1 MMEKGEKFRIPS
13 FSFKGIDNKE
23 YQFDSIKKRFNLLVF
38 YDVKSPDSGKTIKC
52 MRTLSEFYPNWFL
65 SVIGIYENDVDTVK
79 KHLKD
84 TDNRFINVVDEG
96 SNVAKAFS
104 LKNVP
109 TLFLIDKSGHIVKSC
124 EGLSEEK
131 INGISREIAENLSC
145 DPIEILLDDISK

>member
-1 MMEKGEKFRIPS
+1 METGEEFRIPS

-23 YQFDSIKKRFNLLVF
+23 YRFDNIKKRFNLLVF
-38 YDVKSPDSGKTIKC
+38 YDVKSPDSEKTINC

-65 SVIGIYENDVDTVK
+65 SVIGISENDVDTLK
-79 KHLKD
+79 EHLKD
-84 TDNRFINVVDEG
+84 KDNRFINVIDEK
-96 SNVAKAFS
+96 SNVAKALC

-109 TLFLIDKSGHIVKSC
+109 SLFLIDNSGHILKSC
-124 EGLSEEK
+124 EGLNEEK